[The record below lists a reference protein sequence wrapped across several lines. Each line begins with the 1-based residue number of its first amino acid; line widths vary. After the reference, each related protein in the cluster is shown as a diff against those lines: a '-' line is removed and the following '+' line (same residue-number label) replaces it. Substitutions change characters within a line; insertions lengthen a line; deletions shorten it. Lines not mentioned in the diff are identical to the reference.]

1 MEKSWAKVLE
11 KRKKV
16 LLLHPQQRKALFEI
30 LAGRKDLKERN
41 FQKKRFGKA
50 CEIRKCFLHLHP
62 AKHGKFIERLEEEL
76 RE

>member
-1 MEKSWAKVLE
+1 MEKRRIKVLE

-30 LAGRKDLKERN
+30 LAGKKDLRERN
-41 FQKKRFGKA
+41 FQKKRSGKA

-62 AKHGKFIERLEEEL
+62 AKHGKLFERLEEEL
-76 RE
+76 GK